1 MAFTP
6 KAGKNGLVYVSGTEI
21 TGANAWSISIEADA
35 IEYSKFGDT
44 WKSNFVGLKGWSGSI
59 GALHDQA
66 AKVLQNAA
74 AATAVVALLIYPDR
88 TSNATYY
95 SGNAIFSF
103 ASEAGM
109 DGPVG
114 RTADFTGDGT
124 LSATGFT

>member
-6 KAGKNGLVYVSGTEI
+6 KAGKNGLIYVSGTEI
-21 TGANAWSISIEADA
+21 PGANAWSIAIESAA

-44 WKSNFVGLKGWSGSI
+44 WKNNLVGLKGWSGSI

-74 AATAVVALLIYPDR
+74 SAAVVVALLIYPDR
-88 TSNATYY
+88 TSGATYY

-103 ASEAGM
+103 SSEAGM
-109 DGPVG
+109 DAAVG
-114 RTADFTGDGT
+114 RTTDFTGDGALT
-124 LSATGFT
+124 ITGFS